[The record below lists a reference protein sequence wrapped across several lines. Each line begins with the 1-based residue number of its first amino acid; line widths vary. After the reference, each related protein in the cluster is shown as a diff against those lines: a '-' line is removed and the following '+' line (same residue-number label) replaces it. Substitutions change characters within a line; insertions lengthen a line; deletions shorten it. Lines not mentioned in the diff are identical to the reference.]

1 MTRWLLVRGRGDHP
15 LPAEIDPDEIRAHS
29 SSKRPSV
36 QPGERA
42 VLYAAVWQAV
52 YAIAEIIGEPEHDP
66 TRTRWA
72 WRFAIRPL
80 AVVTDLHRAPAVEEI
95 DVFPQSL
102 WRHSHIRIS
111 DDQFASAEAA
121 ITQAAARIARRGA

>member
-1 MTRWLLVRGRGDHP
+1 VTRWLLVRGRGGHP
-15 LPAEIDPDEIRAHS
+15 LAAEIDADEIRAHS

-52 YAIAEIIGEPEHDP
+52 YAIAEVVGEPEHDP
-66 TRTRWA
+66 ERTRWA
-72 WRFAIRPL
+72 WRFPVRPL
-80 AVVTDLHRAPAVEEI
+80 TVVPDLHHAPAVEEI
-95 DVFPQSL
+95 GVFPQSL

-111 DDQFASAEAA
+111 DQQFASAEAA
-121 ITQAAARIARRGA
+121 IAQAAARIARRGA